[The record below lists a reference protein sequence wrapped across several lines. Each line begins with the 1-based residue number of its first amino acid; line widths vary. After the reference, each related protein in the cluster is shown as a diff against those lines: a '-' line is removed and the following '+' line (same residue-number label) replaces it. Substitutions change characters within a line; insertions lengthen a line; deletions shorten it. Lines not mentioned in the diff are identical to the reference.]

1 MGNSNNSRNIPD
13 TQLSKKEEEYF
24 YSIKKIM
31 RRLYKDLDN
40 NVNNINKAIERK
52 YFDKIITLRNVQKN
66 NNQKAKNITWKKYIL
81 NYLKTKEN
89 FESYYS
95 YIINEIEHEI
105 FLSENKYVSNAFFKE
120 FELMT
125 KPKIL
130 KDFDKKSINEK
141 DSNDENVVKQLKN
154 LTYNENIQT
163 NNSKIILTNITTN
176 LGGSF
181 NSNNMSEF
189 TISDKT
195 LYEYN
200 LIRKRIKEII
210 KIFNTHLEN
219 KDHPITIIISIFEK
233 YFSNYLRRKKIVLK
247 NNNYSGI
254 QTFNKTIIEELHLFI
269 LKCQS
274 TLKLMYS
281 KSINLQCFSEE
292 KDETINLVTNVL
304 FQTGNLY
311 NEIYELFSVEL
322 KQKIEDLSTKLQL
335 VKNLTPKDLNIPEKF
350 ALDESTEKYKEELIQ
365 NKQLILSKKNG
376 IKNKDN
382 NIENDSLKNSISSL
396 NIENEIQTNTK
407 IAKTKNLN
415 GYKSA
420 IQLLKSLKHNKSPFN
435 KIMIIALISKEITK
449 CVDNYW
455 EGMDNYISNSLL
467 NINADQ
473 LIPIFIYIIINSQ
486 MPELLIHN
494 KIINEFTTKTTKQST
509 IGYYLITL
517 EAAIEYIQ
525 KDIFTEKKL
534 YNQNNELV
542 NKNKNIFD
550 DNNDIIDTSK

>member
-1 MGNSNNSRNIPD
+1 
-13 TQLSKKEEEYF
+13 
-24 YSIKKIM
+24 
-31 RRLYKDLDN
+31 
-40 NVNNINKAIERK
+40 
-52 YFDKIITLRNVQKN
+52 
-66 NNQKAKNITWKKYIL
+66 
-81 NYLKTKEN
+81 
-89 FESYYS
+89 
-95 YIINEIEHEI
+95 
-105 FLSENKYVSNAFFKE
+105 
-120 FELMT
+120 MT

-181 NSNNMSEF
+181 NSNNLSEF

-292 KDETINLVTNVL
+292 KDETIN
-304 FQTGNLY
+304 
-311 NEIYELFSVEL
+311 
-322 KQKIEDLSTKLQL
+322 
-335 VKNLTPKDLNIPEKF
+335 
-350 ALDESTEKYKEELIQ
+350 
-365 NKQLILSKKNG
+365 
-376 IKNKDN
+376 
-382 NIENDSLKNSISSL
+382 
-396 NIENEIQTNTK
+396 
-407 IAKTKNLN
+407 
-415 GYKSA
+415 
-420 IQLLKSLKHNKSPFN
+420 
-435 KIMIIALISKEITK
+435 
-449 CVDNYW
+449 
-455 EGMDNYISNSLL
+455 
-467 NINADQ
+467 
-473 LIPIFIYIIINSQ
+473 
-486 MPELLIHN
+486 
-494 KIINEFTTKTTKQST
+494 
-509 IGYYLITL
+509 
-517 EAAIEYIQ
+517 
-525 KDIFTEKKL
+525 
-534 YNQNNELV
+534 
-542 NKNKNIFD
+542 
-550 DNNDIIDTSK
+550 

>member
-130 KDFDKKSINEK
+130 KDFDKKSINKK

-181 NSNNMSEF
+181 NSNNNSEF

-281 KSINLQCFSEE
+281 KSINLQCLSEE
-292 KDETINLVTNVL
+292 KDETINLVTNFL
-304 FQTGNLY
+304 FQTGNFY
-311 NEIYELFSVEL
+311 NEIYELFSIEL

-415 GYKSA
+415 GYESA
-420 IQLLKSLKHNKSPFN
+420 IQLLKSLKQNKSPFN

-534 YNQNNELV
+534 YNQNNESV